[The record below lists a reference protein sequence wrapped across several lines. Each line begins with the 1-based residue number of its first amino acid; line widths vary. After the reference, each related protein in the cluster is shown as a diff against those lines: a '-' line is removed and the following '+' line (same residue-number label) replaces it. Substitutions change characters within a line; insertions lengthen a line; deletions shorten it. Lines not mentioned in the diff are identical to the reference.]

1 MTLLTYA
8 VKAMLHITL
17 SGSPQRH
24 VELRSVN
31 TATHVLG
38 SVISTMSIPDH
49 SHSHTSS
56 DNALAYRPI
65 LLTTAQ
71 PLSLSIWKLLFHAIV
86 ITKLLLSAI
95 CLPPTTFNK
104 ESHLSKQPI
113 LVTTT
118 KYLATARALQH
129 MDLESWVALN
139 LIQFASQIL
148 MQVWCVC
155 YLQHVASH
163 LPKSQLGDAII
174 MQF

>member
-1 MTLLTYA
+1 MFWPI
-8 VKAMLHITL
+8 V
-17 SGSPQRH
+17 
-24 VELRSVN
+24 
-31 TATHVLG
+31 
-38 SVISTMSIPDH
+38 
-49 SHSHTSS
+49 
-56 DNALAYRPI
+56 PI

-163 LPKSQLGDAII
+163 LPESQLGDAICNFNVQI
-174 MQF
+174 YDNYIINVNSWSQALLNSQLYFQLQNFYDQLSKYKQYS